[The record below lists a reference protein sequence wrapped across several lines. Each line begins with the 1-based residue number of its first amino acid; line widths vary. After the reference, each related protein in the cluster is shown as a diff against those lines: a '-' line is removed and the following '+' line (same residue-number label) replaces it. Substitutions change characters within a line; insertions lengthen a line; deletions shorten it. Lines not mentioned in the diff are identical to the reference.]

1 MSFKPN
7 QLQYSN
13 YFLTNVIKKRTYLNE
28 EMIQNVLI
36 HHEFKVVQKNKRNS
50 YFGYIFS
57 HKKYL
62 RVITE
67 DDIVFNAYFDRG
79 FKGKFK

>member
-1 MSFKPN
+1 
-7 QLQYSN
+7 
-13 YFLTNVIKKRTYLNE
+13 
-28 EMIQNVLI
+28 MIQNVLI

>member
-7 QLQYSN
+7 KLKYSN
-13 YFLTNVIKKRTYLNE
+13 YFLTSVIKKRTYLNE
-28 EMIQNVLI
+28 EMIQNVLM
-36 HHEFKVVQKNKRNS
+36 HHEFKLVQKNKRKS
-50 YFGYIFS
+50 YFGCIFS

-67 DDIVFNAYFDRG
+67 NEIVFNAYFERG
-79 FKGKFK
+79 FKGKLK